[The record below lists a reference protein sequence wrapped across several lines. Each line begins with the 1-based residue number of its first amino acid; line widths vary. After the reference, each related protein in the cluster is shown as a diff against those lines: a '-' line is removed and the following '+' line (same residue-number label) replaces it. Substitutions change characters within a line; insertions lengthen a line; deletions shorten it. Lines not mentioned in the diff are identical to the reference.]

1 MKRIAL
7 VVDDN
12 GDMRQAVTD
21 LLLNSK
27 YEVIQAING
36 EEALQKIRSLE
47 RIDLLVTDF
56 NMPKIDGAQ
65 LIRTVADER
74 LAVSEIIFMS
84 ADSIIHGM
92 GSVLKMKLGGRT
104 KFSTFDKDG
113 SLFTALRK
121 I

>member
-1 MKRIAL
+1 MKRLAL

-21 LLLNSK
+21 LLLTAR

-36 EEALQKIRSLE
+36 EDALKKIRDLE

-56 NMPKIDGAQ
+56 NMPKVDGAQ
-65 LIRTVADER
+65 LILAVATEK
-74 LAVSEIIFMS
+74 LTVSEIIFMS
-84 ADSIIHGM
+84 ADPIIHGM
-92 GSVLKMKLGGRT
+92 GSVLKTELGGKI
-104 KFSTFDKDG
+104 KFSTYDKDG
-113 SLFTALRK
+113 SLFAALRK